1 MQGGV
6 SRPESRY
13 RVVYPENGPRVPS
26 RMSLTAKLLSS
37 PRAMR
42 RLSIACKERPAV
54 IVPATGNA
62 RNFPWRDLSLFVF
75 LLISFAACVPPSLTH
90 KEWSRHWTN
99 TYAVLLGICD
109 ENCGMAVWY
118 TYGSIAATVEEHI

>member
-13 RVVYPENGPRVPS
+13 RVVYPENGPRMPS

-42 RLSIACKERPAV
+42 RLSIACKDRPAV
-54 IVPATGNA
+54 IVPATGMRTELPLA
-62 RNFPWRDLSLFVF
+62 
-75 LLISFAACVPPSLTH
+75 
-90 KEWSRHWTN
+90 
-99 TYAVLLGICD
+99 
-109 ENCGMAVWY
+109 
-118 TYGSIAATVEEHI
+118 